1 MSRQS
6 KHDTVSP
13 RRPDKHY
20 TLFSWSE
27 LQSFTPR
34 EIFNGALGELP
45 LLLGISLGFYGV
57 QTDPRKAHLR
67 YFESGML
74 LFAFQRA
81 AQRRVLLHDSYGR
94 TLSLPLSSP
103 LAFTVKGREK
113 ERTMTLAQIV
123 HTMPLPVA
131 VNFAQK
137 DNLQF
142 FVKGTVNHRF
152 FGRLTVVSLYQEP
165 FLCCLPIGYQDGKPE
180 EQVVPLPCRLNKIGL
195 SVVTSMAGHRNPR
208 EKLAELVRYYMA
220 ATHRLDTSI
229 DPFYKEM
236 ALISKDVAIANEAD
250 IPDYIDEDSFIII
263 TTKQPTRVPPTYLSP
278 TLEDRSS
285 NPLYDSTNP
294 SYSRCYEAL
303 SQRPPRGHKRLAG
316 SSGSEDPGL
325 SESLSAL
332 RLGRLSVEPPPPP
345 PCRKEQRSALTMTS
359 PEVTDSGLTEE
370 NEYTYLDFVGQT
382 SGSTDVDCLNV
393 DELSIKE
400 VSVCLKDLGLDQH
413 CETFQKLRIDG
424 KLLTKL
430 DREVLKDE
438 LKISELDIVKLMM
451 FITEGHIPR

>member
-6 KHDTVSP
+6 K
-13 RRPDKHY
+13 
-20 TLFSWSE
+20 
-27 LQSFTPR
+27 SFTPR

-165 FLCCLPIGYQDGKPE
+165 FLCCLPIGWKTRRTGCTFAVSA
-180 EQVVPLPCRLNKIGL
+180 EQNRFV
-195 SVVTSMAGHRNPR
+195 
-208 EKLAELVRYYMA
+208 
-220 ATHRLDTSI
+220 
-229 DPFYKEM
+229 
-236 ALISKDVAIANEAD
+236 
-250 IPDYIDEDSFIII
+250 
-263 TTKQPTRVPPTYLSP
+263 
-278 TLEDRSS
+278 
-285 NPLYDSTNP
+285 
-294 SYSRCYEAL
+294 
-303 SQRPPRGHKRLAG
+303 
-316 SSGSEDPGL
+316 SG
-325 SESLSAL
+325 
-332 RLGRLSVEPPPPP
+332 
-345 PCRKEQRSALTMTS
+345 
-359 PEVTDSGLTEE
+359 
-370 NEYTYLDFVGQT
+370 
-382 SGSTDVDCLNV
+382 
-393 DELSIKE
+393 
-400 VSVCLKDLGLDQH
+400 DQH
-413 CETFQKLRIDG
+413 GGAQKSTRKTG
-424 KLLTKL
+424 
-430 DREVLKDE
+430 
-438 LKISELDIVKLMM
+438 
-451 FITEGHIPR
+451 